1 VFPAFAAEWEIIRIC
16 GEDKVMNIAEI
27 LAAAREMSSTEFLR
41 LRQRLDRLEEK
52 LWKTELTRATEKFS
66 QGRLTDEK
74 IDQMVLRRRRESRS

>member
-1 VFPAFAAEWEIIRIC
+1 
-16 GEDKVMNIAEI
+16 MNIAEI

-74 IDQMVLRRRRESRS
+74 IDQMVLRPRRESRS